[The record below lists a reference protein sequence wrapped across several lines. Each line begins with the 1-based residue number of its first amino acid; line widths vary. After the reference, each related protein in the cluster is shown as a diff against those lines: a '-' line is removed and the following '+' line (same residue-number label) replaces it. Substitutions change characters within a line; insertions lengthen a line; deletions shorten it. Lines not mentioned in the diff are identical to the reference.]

1 MGLSGEGYLLFL
13 FYFPFFVCPPPPL
26 PGTPPVNIPKVPSTC
41 QEVFETPTVDMLKK
55 DETLTVD
62 MPKTVIRQHAKTGP
76 STCQKFSAVAM
87 FKKVTME

>member
-1 MGLSGEGYLLFL
+1 M
-13 FYFPFFVCPPPPL
+13 
-26 PGTPPVNIPKVPSTC
+26 
-41 QEVFETPTVDMLKK
+41 DMLKK

-87 FKKVTME
+87 LKKVTME

>member
-1 MGLSGEGYLLFL
+1 MNAYIHTYMHIL
-13 FYFPFFVCPPPPL
+13 
-26 PGTPPVNIPKVPSTC
+26 GTPPVNILKVPSTC

-76 STCQKFSAVAM
+76 CLKR
-87 FKKVTME
+87 

>member
-1 MGLSGEGYLLFL
+1 MSVPCHVTQSL
-13 FYFPFFVCPPPPL
+13 
-26 PGTPPVNIPKVPSTC
+26 GTPPVNILKVLSTC

-76 STCQKFSAVAM
+76 STCQKFSAVAI
-87 FKKVTME
+87 KGNHGVVQQ